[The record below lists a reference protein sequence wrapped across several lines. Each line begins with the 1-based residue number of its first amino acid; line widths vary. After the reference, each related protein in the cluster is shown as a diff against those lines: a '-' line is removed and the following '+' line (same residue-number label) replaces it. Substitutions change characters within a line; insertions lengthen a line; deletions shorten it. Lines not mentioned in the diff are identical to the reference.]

1 MARVSP
7 AVKALIEPVVTGLGY
22 ELVGVEYL
30 AQGRHSL
37 LRVYVDSEAGITVDD
52 CADVSRQLSA
62 MLDVEDPLPG
72 TYSLEV
78 SSPGLDR
85 PLFEAADF
93 DRFAGSQVR
102 IRLASPLDGQR
113 KFKGVLK
120 GIQDNNVLLMEDGRE
135 VSVPLD
141 RIAKANLVA
150 ELKA

>member
-7 AVKALIEPVVTGLGY
+7 TVKALIEPVVTGLGY

-37 LRVYVDSEAGITVDD
+37 LRVYVDSDAGITVDD

-72 TYSLEV
+72 AYSLEI

-93 DRFAGSQVR
+93 ERFVGQQAR
-102 IRLASPLDGQR
+102 IRLAAPLDGQR

-135 VSVPLD
+135 VSLPLD

-150 ELKA
+150 EL

>member
-7 AVKALIEPVVTGLGY
+7 TVKALIEPVVTGLGY

-37 LRVYVDSEAGITVDD
+37 LRVYVDSDAGITVDD

-72 TYSLEV
+72 AYSLEV

-85 PLFEAADF
+85 PLFEAVDF
-93 DRFAGSQVR
+93 ERFSGQQAR
-102 IRLASPLDGQR
+102 IRLVAPLDGQR

-120 GIQDNNVLLMEDGRE
+120 GIQNNNVLLMEDGRE

-150 ELKA
+150 EL

>member
-7 AVKALIEPVVTGLGY
+7 TVKALIEPVVTGLGY

-37 LRVYVDSEAGITVDD
+37 LRVYVDSDAGITVDD
-52 CADVSRQLSA
+52 CADVSRQLGA

-72 TYSLEV
+72 AYSLEV
-78 SSPGLDR
+78 SSPGVDR

-93 DRFAGSQVR
+93 ERFSGQQAR
-102 IRLASPLDGQR
+102 IRLLAPLDGQR

-120 GIQDNNVLLMEDGRE
+120 GVQNNNVLLMEDGRE

-150 ELKA
+150 EL

>member
-7 AVKALIEPVVTGLGY
+7 TVKALIEPVVTGLGY

-30 AQGRHSL
+30 AQGHHSL
-37 LRVYVDSEAGITVDD
+37 LRVYVDSDAGITVDD

-78 SSPGLDR
+78 SSPGVDR

-93 DRFAGSQVR
+93 ERFSGQQAR
-102 IRLASPLDGQR
+102 IRLLAPLDGQR
-113 KFKGVLK
+113 KFKGVLT
-120 GIQDNNVLLMEDGRE
+120 GIQNNNVLLMEDGRE

-150 ELKA
+150 EL